1 MKMYEITEDLRAI
14 EELFNS
20 AVDENGEPRELTEE
34 EGRFLA
40 DCFTNSQE
48 DFEKKFDDYGKF
60 LANLKAQS
68 EIADAERKA
77 MKSEMDRLSTRAK
90 VYTNRRDAVKNYLY
104 FNMKN
109 ISLDKYKTALFSA
122 NIQQAPLSIK
132 QMGVSKNIPEQFLKP
147 REISTTAI
155 KAAIK
160 DGSVK
165 IVGDE
170 LFFNGE
176 QLEGLTAERGE
187 ILVIR

>member
-1 MKMYEITEDLRAI
+1 MYEITEDLRAI

-132 QMGVSKNIPEQFLKP
+132 QMGASKNIPEQFLKP